1 MTSLLFFIYFENDD
15 VSLNDQLWDPY
26 PWNMKDILTCFLS
39 LLGWPSQ
46 STVLFASVAKVLY
59 RLINNYN
66 PKLKKVLINIKMKII
81 LLSDMNER
89 EAVDL
94 LKLCVKEISTRF
106 FINLPRFKV
115 KCITKDGIKVLPDV
129 TVEEVNKSKP

>member
-1 MTSLLFFIYFENDD
+1 
-15 VSLNDQLWDPY
+15 
-26 PWNMKDILTCFLS
+26 
-39 LLGWPSQ
+39 
-46 STVLFASVAKVLY
+46 
-59 RLINNYN
+59 
-66 PKLKKVLINIKMKII
+66 MKII